1 MLIFLYYEL
10 CNIINYSDI
19 LNMLDIQ
26 RVDMKD
32 DF

>member
-1 MLIFLYYEL
+1 MLIFLHYEL